1 MQFTLSAKSKTMPSS
16 ASTVGHSKV
25 RMQSVLSS
33 ESSVLMPP
41 TIPCTISLQTTVVEI
56 SAGNNL
62 AATAITTLNTRCQR
76 AVAEVAS
83 TEVVCSDKGA
93 AIKTTKEII
102 NNSLEETIS
111 NLIMSKTTKEQE
123 EVTIM
128 DMAASSSSRINTTS
142 RNSKE

>member
-1 MQFTLSAKSKTMPSS
+1 
-16 ASTVGHSKV
+16 
-25 RMQSVLSS
+25 MQSELSS
-33 ESSVLMPP
+33 ESSVSMPP

-62 AATAITTLNTRCQR
+62 AATEITTLNTRCQR

-123 EVTIM
+123 DTIT